1 MSASLSADDQAIML
15 LAVRLKGTAKGDP
28 APLSPTEYDGL
39 AAWLHAQKRRPA
51 DLLGDFDAALDGWEP
66 PSAKLTIDRIR
77 FLLGRGMSLA
87 MEQERWDSAGLWVL
101 TRANASYPSR
111 LRQRLG
117 RTRPPLLFGAGDVR
131 LLDEGG
137 IGIVGSRDATPDE
150 LEVTRAVATAAAA
163 ATRMVVSGGARG
175 IDTEA
180 KQACLD
186 AGGRTVAI
194 LGDSLLR
201 QATKRDHREALR
213 DGGLCVASPYHPEA
227 RFQSWSAMARNA
239 VVYALCDAVLI
250 ACSAKG
256 KGGTWSG
263 ALDGRKLGVPLVVND
278 ASQSEGAR
286 ALLAEGAASLELP
299 DDRGACTEAWFEA
312 LFERA
317 AAGQDRGSEPPSTA
331 TEQLGFDFDG

>member
-1 MSASLSADDQAIML
+1 MSAASSPDDQAIML
-15 LAVRLKGTAKGDP
+15 LTIRLKGTAKGDP

-39 AAWLHAQKRRPA
+39 AAWLHGQKRRPA
-51 DLLGDFDAALDGWEP
+51 DLLDDFDAALDGWEP
-66 PSAKLTIDRIR
+66 PSGKLTIDRVR

-101 TRANASYPSR
+101 TRASASYPAR

-131 LLDEGG
+131 LLDQGG

-163 ATRMVVSGGARG
+163 AGRMVVSGGARG

-194 LGDSLLR
+194 LADSLLR
-201 QATKRDHREALR
+201 QATNRDHREALR
-213 DGGLCVASPYHPEA
+213 DGALCLASPYHPEA
-227 RFQSWSAMARNA
+227 RFLSWAAMARNP

-256 KGGTWSG
+256 EGGTWNG
-263 ALDGRKLGVPLVVND
+263 ALDGRKLGVPLVVNE
-278 ASQSEGAR
+278 ASRSAGAR
-286 ALLAEGAASLELP
+286 ALLAEGAVPLELP
-299 DDRGACTEAWFEA
+299 GDREARTGPWLGT

-317 AAGQDRGSEPPSTA
+317 AAGNTGVIPPRSA
-331 TEQLGFDFDG
+331 TEQLGFDFDA